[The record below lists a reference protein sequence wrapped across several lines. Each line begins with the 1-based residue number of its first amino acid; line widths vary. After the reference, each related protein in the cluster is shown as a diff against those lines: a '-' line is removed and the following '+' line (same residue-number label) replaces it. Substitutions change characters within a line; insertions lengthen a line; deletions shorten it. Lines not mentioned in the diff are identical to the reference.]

1 MKLGDIL
8 VKQGHLDE
16 EGLAKALGLRHA
28 LPGKRLGTILVEKG
42 LVSEPLL
49 QTALNFQR
57 SLEADQL
64 ENKDEFLKNT
74 APFDTLGP
82 ADIHEV
88 ANTMEWC
95 HVRAGDLIIE
105 KGKRGERFYLI
116 KRGLAKVYLDE
127 DNEEKLL
134 GFIGEGECFGETSL
148 LNDEPTSAYVRAVES
163 TLCLTQE
170 GRQFQDMVRRHPQFY
185 KFFSQL
191 FTRRMKQI
199 HKELLTETPG
209 VGQIEPFLYRKEVKE
224 MVPLR
229 GEFCTEQ
236 STIRDAA
243 GKMLETGDH
252 MVVVVDE
259 RTMPKG
265 IVAMERILRAVLVG
279 GESPDATVADIME
292 KDFHSI
298 ETTSFFFDALHEMVK
313 HRTARLVVTHQGK
326 AVGVVSGLDLLRFRG
341 REVLSLLKNLEG
353 ASTIDEVNS
362 VRGEVEK
369 VLKALLSDG
378 ALASQACRI
387 VSELNDKMVRRVIR
401 LTEKEIGGP
410 PCPYA
415 WLGLGSEGRK
425 EQTLLTDQDNAIIF
439 SDSAGKDGVRYFN
452 LFSSKVVKGLADCG
466 FPLCKGNV
474 MATNQR
480 YFGDVEEWKKR
491 TEEWVSKEA
500 YLRDNLVDMYVF
512 LDFRANS
519 GDQDMAAMLRNH
531 LTRLLAENPSFL
543 KTLASYIVDI
553 PVPLGFF
560 KNFVVEKSGKYKDR
574 LNLKNY
580 GLVPLVTCVK
590 LLAWKFGIGD
600 TNTLERIRGLT
611 KHGAFSADTAEILEQ
626 AFETFLT
633 LRIRNNMEHLDQGVE
648 PSNYINPAFLST
660 KQKHL
665 LKDAFLSVSE
675 IQKITKDALRAEG
688 ESFMGQSCAPL

>member
-8 VKQGHLDE
+8 AKQGHLDE
-16 EGLAKALGLRHA
+16 AGLARALGLQQA
-28 LPGKRLGTILVEKG
+28 LPGRKLGAILVETG
-42 LVSEPLL
+42 LVSELLL
-49 QTALNFQR
+49 QRALNFQR
-57 SLEADQL
+57 ALEADRL
-64 ENKDEFLKNT
+64 ENKDEFLKDT

-82 ADIHEV
+82 GDIHEV
-88 ANTMEWC
+88 ANTMEWY
-95 HVRAGDLIIE
+95 HARAGDLIVE

-116 KRGLAKVYLDE
+116 KSGLVKVYLDE
-127 DNEEKLL
+127 DDKEKLL
-134 GFIGEGECFGETSL
+134 GFMGEGECFGEMSL
-148 LNDEPTSAYVRAVES
+148 LNEEPTSAYVRAVET

-170 GRQFQDMVRRHPQFY
+170 GQQFQDMVRGHPHFY

-209 VGQIEPFLYRKEVKE
+209 IGEIEPFLYRKEVKE

-229 GEFCTEQ
+229 VEFCTEQ
-236 STIRDAA
+236 STILEAA
-243 GKMLETGDH
+243 GKMLENRDQ
-252 MVVVVDE
+252 MIVVVDE
-259 RTMPKG
+259 RTIPKG
-265 IVAMERILRAVLVG
+265 VVEIERILSSVLVG
-279 GESPDATVADIME
+279 GKSPGAAVADIME
-292 KDFHSI
+292 KDFRSI

-313 HRTARLVVTHQGK
+313 HKTARLVVTHQGK
-326 AVGVVSGLDLLRFRG
+326 AVGVVSSLDLLRFRG
-341 REVLSLLKNLEG
+341 REVLSLLKNLEA
-353 ASTIDEVNS
+353 ASSIDEVNS
-362 VRGEVEK
+362 LRGEVKE

-378 ALASQACRI
+378 ALASQACKI

-410 PCPYA
+410 PCAYA

-439 SDSAGKDGVRYFN
+439 SDSAGKEGVRYFN
-452 LFSSKVVKGLADCG
+452 LFSSKVVKALADCG
-466 FPLCKGNV
+466 FALCKGNV

-480 YFGDVEEWKKR
+480 YFGNMEEWKKR

-519 GDQDMAAMLRNH
+519 GDQDMATMLRNH
-531 LTRLLAENPSFL
+531 LTHLVAENPSFL

-560 KNFVVEKSGKYKDR
+560 KNFVVEKSGSYKDR

-590 LLAWKFGIGD
+590 LLAWKFGVGD
-600 TNTLERIRGLT
+600 TNTLERVRGLT
-611 KHGAFSADTAEILEQ
+611 KHGAFSEDTAEVLEQ

-633 LRIRNNMEHLDQGVE
+633 LRMRNNIQDLEQGIE
-648 PSNYINPAFLST
+648 PSNYINPVFLST

-675 IQKITKDALRAEG
+675 LQKITKDALRAEG
-688 ESFMGQSCAPL
+688 ESFIG

>member
-1 MKLGDIL
+1 VKLGDIL
-8 VKQGHLDE
+8 AKQGHLDE
-16 EGLAKALGLRHA
+16 AGLARALGLQQA
-28 LPGKRLGTILVEKG
+28 LPGRKLGAILVETG
-42 LVSEPLL
+42 LVSELLL
-49 QTALNFQR
+49 QRALNFQR
-57 SLEADQL
+57 ALEADRL
-64 ENKDEFLKNT
+64 ENKDEFLKDT

-82 ADIHEV
+82 GDIHEV
-88 ANTMEWC
+88 ANTMEWY
-95 HVRAGDLIIE
+95 HARAGDLIVE

-116 KRGLAKVYLDE
+116 KSGLVKVYLDE
-127 DNEEKLL
+127 DDKEKLL
-134 GFIGEGECFGETSL
+134 GFMGEGECFGEMSL
-148 LNDEPTSAYVRAVES
+148 LNEEPTSAYVRAVET

-170 GRQFQDMVRRHPQFY
+170 GQQFQDMVRGHPHFY

-209 VGQIEPFLYRKEVKE
+209 IGEIEPFLYRKEVKE

-229 GEFCTEQ
+229 VEFCTEQ
-236 STIRDAA
+236 STILEAA
-243 GKMLETGDH
+243 GKMLENRDQ
-252 MVVVVDE
+252 MIVVVDE
-259 RTMPKG
+259 RTIPKG
-265 IVAMERILRAVLVG
+265 VVEIERILSSVLVG
-279 GESPDATVADIME
+279 GKSPGAAVADIME
-292 KDFHSI
+292 KDFRSI

-313 HRTARLVVTHQGK
+313 HKTARLVVTHQGK
-326 AVGVVSGLDLLRFRG
+326 AVGVVSSLDLLRFRG
-341 REVLSLLKNLEG
+341 REVLSLLKNLEA
-353 ASTIDEVNS
+353 ASSIDEVNS
-362 VRGEVEK
+362 LRGEVKE

-378 ALASQACRI
+378 ALASQACKI

-410 PCPYA
+410 PCAYA

-439 SDSAGKDGVRYFN
+439 SDSAGKEGVRYFN
-452 LFSSKVVKGLADCG
+452 LFSSKVVKALADCG
-466 FPLCKGNV
+466 FALCKGNV

-480 YFGDVEEWKKR
+480 YFGNMEEWKKR

-519 GDQDMAAMLRNH
+519 GDQDMATMLRNH
-531 LTRLLAENPSFL
+531 LTHLVAENPSFL

-560 KNFVVEKSGKYKDR
+560 KNFVVEKSGSYKDR

-590 LLAWKFGIGD
+590 LLAWKFGVGD
-600 TNTLERIRGLT
+600 TNTLERVRGLT
-611 KHGAFSADTAEILEQ
+611 KHGAFSEDTAEVLEQ

-633 LRIRNNMEHLDQGVE
+633 LRMRNNIQDLEQGIE
-648 PSNYINPAFLST
+648 PSNYINPVFLST

-675 IQKITKDALRAEG
+675 LQKITKDALRAEG
-688 ESFMGQSCAPL
+688 ESFIG